1 MVSPAHKAVVNY
13 RLSLLENTL
22 TAISSSNVLEI
33 QKFYSHCRM
42 MSDALDL
49 DSNIIHNSDF
59 INQSVTFKNFP
70 WCNKHINVY
79 LDRGNLLLPLLIT
92 QKLSCS

>member
-13 RLSLLENTL
+13 RLGLLENTL

-42 MSDALDL
+42 MLDALDL
-49 DSNIIHNSDF
+49 DSNMIHHSDS
-59 INQSVTFKNFP
+59 INESVMFKNFP

-79 LDRGNLLLPLLIT
+79 LQRDNLLLPLLIT